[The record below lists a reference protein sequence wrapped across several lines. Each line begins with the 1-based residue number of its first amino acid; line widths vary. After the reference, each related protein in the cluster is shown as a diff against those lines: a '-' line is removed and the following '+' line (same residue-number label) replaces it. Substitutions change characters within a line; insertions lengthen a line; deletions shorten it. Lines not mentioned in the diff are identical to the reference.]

1 MPPGKTLS
9 AGPTHGTKRYK
20 DRVTL
25 MFCCNATG
33 TDKKKVFDDWESC
46 TAKMLQELQCPA
58 HRRLRALEKG
68 MYELKNLC
76 QTKITG
82 YFSAP

>member
-25 MFCCNATG
+25 MFCCNATE
-33 TDKKKVFDDWESC
+33 TDKRKVLTIGKAAQPRCF
-46 TAKMLQELQCPA
+46 
-58 HRRLRALEKG
+58 
-68 MYELKNLC
+68 KNFNVQLIVDYVHSR
-76 QTKITG
+76 KEWMN
-82 YFSAP
+82 